1 MKVYDISGKP
11 DTPYAEGY
19 DACARDLYEMTTNML
34 LKKGPMAYVDLGT
47 LRYLAALLPLR
58 GKRRTIDRRDSDGQ

>member
-11 DTPYAEGY
+11 DNLYAEGY
-19 DACARDLYEMTTNML
+19 EACARDLYEVTTHML

-47 LRYLAALLPLR
+47 LRYLAALLLLR
-58 GKRRTIDRRDSDGQ
+58 GKRRTIDRRDSDGP